1 MNYVPTIRDAGK
13 YMACRAENPELP
25 DATLED
31 GWKLE
36 IYCKYFFFYNFCLD
50 LYLESGSKSKRI
62 QFFNRRKRMS
72 RQRELNLIFSKCAY
86 FFFFEKHYF
95 SSRYTSISIEFGKLS
110 ERIQH
115 QRRWWC
121 VFWMQCPSQSKTIQ
135 NFLEIQCK
143 YKTIFFKKK
152 HFLIFD
158 KHWQT
163 LCWPY
168 G

>member
-1 MNYVPTIRDAGK
+1 
-13 YMACRAENPELP
+13 
-25 DATLED
+25 
-31 GWKLE
+31 
-36 IYCKYFFFYNFCLD
+36 
-50 LYLESGSKSKRI
+50 
-62 QFFNRRKRMS
+62 MS

-152 HFLIFD
+152 SISLPGFIFLNFKNITLLVQKINTMNMYPPIYFIPSTLSLVMHSHSKAVFKPIEMNFRKIHFCI
-158 KHWQT
+158 
-163 LCWPY
+163 PY
-168 G
+168 RKLLWSPIPLPELL